1 MWQLMKSLDHMHK
14 KGIFHRDIKPEN
26 ILIESS
32 TDVGRGLKLAD
43 FGSCRGIY
51 SKQPYTEYIST
62 RWYRAPECLLTD
74 GFYGPE
80 MDLWGAGCVMF
91 EITSLYPLFPGK
103 NEIDQVT
110 RIHKVLG
117 APSPEMIQKFKS
129 KGISQISL
137 EFPPQKGVGIPQLIP
152 HASPDCI
159 DLIVKLLKYDASERI
174 TAKEAMRHP
183 YFRDVKEPDGKISSS
198 AINIPIA
205 STTAS
210 SLDGSD
216 NFSVGSDGIIKNHK
230 PSGNIMKISNGQISG
245 SGSTLPKS
253 FPSISKVAT
262 VTTAA
267 NAQKHMQQQH
277 TILAKTS
284 GPATRNSSVGANIIN
299 ASSLPPIGGL
309 GVGTGAG
316 TVNQHGSTIGVVTSK
331 QKNNMQLKRK
341 KSKLNGPHGGLS
353 VEQYMQTKPSEQP
366 IQSQQGQGQ
375 GQGHV
380 QTGPGLAYQQTS
392 VEGVDQGQG
401 QGRGGSGMI
410 KVQIQVSKPHVSG
423 GVKASGKA
431 VGGGASSSVQQA
443 KGATQNSKKIQL

>member
-1 MWQLMKSLDHMHK
+1 MKSLDHMHK

-74 GFYGPE
+74 GYYGPE

-129 KGISQISL
+129 RGISQISL

-152 HASPDCI
+152 HATPDCV

-183 YFRDVKEPDGKISSS
+183 YFRDVKEPDSKLSST
-198 AINIPIA
+198 ANNIPIA
-205 STTAS
+205 SSSAS

-216 NFSVGSDGIIKNHK
+216 NLSVGSDGNIKSQKLSVNSLK
-230 PSGNIMKISNGQISG
+230 SVNGSGSQSG
-245 SGSTLPKS
+245 SGPTVPKS
-253 FPSISKVAT
+253 FPSIGKG
-262 VTTAA
+262 TTAAIAA
-267 NAQKHMQQQH
+267 NAQKNIQQQQQQ
-277 TILAKTS
+277 TFLTKTS
-284 GPATRNSSVGANIIN
+284 GPTARNSSVGANIVN
-299 ASSLPPIGGL
+299 ASSLPPIGGT
-309 GVGTGAG
+309 GVGTGTG
-316 TVNQHGSTIGVVTSK
+316 SQSGYQHGSTLGAATIK
-331 QKNNMQLKRK
+331 QKANLQQKRK
-341 KSKLNGPHGGLS
+341 KSKTGYFPGSGVLSGSQGGLS
-353 VEQYMQTKPSEQP
+353 VEQYMQPKPIGPTVE
-366 IQSQQGQGQ
+366 GQQ

-380 QTGPGLAYQQTS
+380 QTGPGLVYQQTS
-392 VEGVDQGQG
+392 VPGLDQG
-401 QGRGGSGMI
+401 RE
-410 KVQIQVSKPHVSG
+410 VSG
-423 GVKASGKA
+423 SQRAQISKAHVTGTVKATGRA
-431 VGGGASSSVQQA
+431 VTGTAAGSVQV
-443 KGATQNSKKIQL
+443 KGTVQNPKKIQL